1 MTGPL
6 LIPHWMQRQYERG
19 KDPMTDKRNAKLL
32 DLIPKGR
39 GNAIGMKDLAMV
51 LGISERETRKA
62 IHKARLDGEV
72 ICGTDAGYYKPGSD
86 AEAWEYITIAS
97 ARCLS
102 GLKALKAARTRY
114 GKGKPRN
121 GKETEI

>member
-1 MTGPL
+1 MS
-6 LIPHWMQRQYERG
+6 G
-19 KDPMTDKRNAKLL
+19 KDPARDPRQAKVI
-32 DLIPKGR
+32 DLIPEGR
-39 GNAIGMKDLAMV
+39 CNAIGMKDLAMV

-62 IHKARLDGEV
+62 IHKARLDGDV
-72 ICGTDAGYYKPGSD
+72 ICGTDAGYYKPGTD
-86 AEAWEYITIAS
+86 AEAWEYIAIAS

-114 GKGKPRN
+114 GKGKPGN